1 MESSKDL
8 LCSSCKNQMLL
19 SNGDYLFTY
28 NVECSNNH
36 KINNMDLDELL
47 LKREKSSSLLYCKT
61 HNKKNRAH
69 CFNCKEDIC
78 MLCVNSSHKLHK
90 MEYLKSLYLSL
101 SEEHNLPKL
110 FKKEK
115 KMTETFL
122 SELIIFKNKIN
133 SYVDDIQ
140 SQIRKEIELR
150 SELLNKVL
158 QKEYTY
164 IDILNLKTI
173 LDNKSL
179 AKINDNINNF
189 CKQKTFLEKYDIMRN
204 IFNEGI
210 LKGKYIEN
218 KNYFNIIQYKFNPN
232 TIFINED
239 FYVEILLNEKFTYCN
254 IFQKNNKL
262 YLKNN
267 NDQIKCISRKYIGH
281 YEYCEDVI
289 FKDYNRINNE
299 FSFFTILKNRIKK
312 DLLEIKI
319 KLNIFD
325 NNIEYEI
332 KTINIILNGL
342 IHLDENKNIVF
353 TNKEI
358 ILYDNL
364 FNLIKILTKKNYDIY
379 SWFKIDE
386 NTISYSFY
394 DYCNLYIASIDD
406 FNDINEYFI
415 PNCGGICIGYL
426 KKI

>member
-47 LKREKSSSLLYCKT
+47 LKRVKSSSLLYCKT

-133 SYVDDIQ
+133 SYIDDIQ

-189 CKQKTFLEKYDIMRN
+189 L
-204 IFNEGI
+204 
-210 LKGKYIEN
+210 
-218 KNYFNIIQYKFNPN
+218 
-232 TIFINED
+232 
-239 FYVEILLNEKFTYCN
+239 
-254 IFQKNNKL
+254 
-262 YLKNN
+262 
-267 NDQIKCISRKYIGH
+267 
-281 YEYCEDVI
+281 
-289 FKDYNRINNE
+289 
-299 FSFFTILKNRIKK
+299 
-312 DLLEIKI
+312 
-319 KLNIFD
+319 
-325 NNIEYEI
+325 
-332 KTINIILNGL
+332 
-342 IHLDENKNIVF
+342 
-353 TNKEI
+353 
-358 ILYDNL
+358 
-364 FNLIKILTKKNYDIY
+364 
-379 SWFKIDE
+379 
-386 NTISYSFY
+386 
-394 DYCNLYIASIDD
+394 
-406 FNDINEYFI
+406 
-415 PNCGGICIGYL
+415 
-426 KKI
+426 